1 MSAPALPLVVDPAM
15 LNDLNQGDNSDNNG
29 YEYEYEYHESD
40 TEVGFWK
47 ILPSHMLSCTAK
59 LF

>member
-1 MSAPALPLVVDPAM
+1 M
-15 LNDLNQGDNSDNNG
+15 LNDLNQGDNSDNDD

-47 ILPSHMLSCTAK
+47 ILPSHMLSRTEK
-59 LF
+59 LFFN